1 MLISREKFRAWVGK
15 IAGMDV
21 HRIEAGAA
29 QYPARLRER
38 LGAAAPSALT
48 ALGNLGLLALP
59 KTALFCSA
67 RCPGDAVLRAHDQA
81 ARWCDEDRCVISG
94 FHSPVEKECLR
105 ILLRGDAPVILCPAR
120 GLLQRLP
127 APWAIAVAS
136 GRMLILS
143 FCNEDERRV
152 TTALSARRNELVAAL
167 ADEVCMVHAAF
178 GGNLESL
185 APRLRAWGI
194 RLDSPQLQAAAHD

>member
-1 MLISREKFRAWVGK
+1 
-15 IAGMDV
+15 MDV
-21 HRIEAGAA
+21 HQIEAGAA

-38 LGAAAPSALT
+38 LGADAPPALT

-105 ILLRGDAPVILCPAR
+105 TLLRGDAPVILCPAR

-143 FCNEDERRV
+143 FCTGDERRV

-167 ADEVCMVHAAF
+167 ADEVCIVHAAV
-178 GGNLESL
+178 GGHLETL
-185 APRLRAWGI
+185 THRLRAWGV
-194 RLDSPQLQAAAHD
+194 RLNSPQLQPSAHD